1 MILFLLSPKL
11 IFYPSLAWKSYGRME
26 SVYLTDADSL
36 SEILQ
41 QYKLNIHTHINA
53 HIYAH
58 TFLLLQTRA
67 HSIMGGG
74 IAPGKSMLHII
85 LPTAHILIY
94 CNPENLYFWK
104 PERLKVTQGLC
115 LHETILMEHVHHAC
129 MTPNMLIYLF
139 PNVPSQAVASW
150 SDEWRIKPSPF
161 SLLSGQASMM
171 CSIVFTS
178 SQAQSGL
185 GLLPCRDHSQS

>member
-1 MILFLLSPKL
+1 MILFLLSSKL
-11 IFYPSLAWKSYGRME
+11 IFYSSLAWKSYGRIV
-26 SVYLTDADSL
+26 SFYLTDADSL

-74 IAPGKSMLHII
+74 IAPGKSVLHIT
-85 LPTAHILIY
+85 LPTD
-94 CNPENLYFWK
+94 
-104 PERLKVTQGLC
+104 RLKVTQGLC
-115 LHETILMEHVHHAC
+115 LHETIFDGAC
-129 MTPNMLIYLF
+129 SPCLYDAKQRKHWLLIYLF

-150 SDEWRIKPSPF
+150 SDEWRIKPGPF

-171 CSIVFTS
+171 HSIVFTS